1 MSVNKILVTMQLDGK
16 DVPCGVITQTLRG
29 GHETIG
35 FTYDSNYPSVSGAI
49 PLSPDN
55 PFGLGPWFSSGM
67 RELRAISD
75 AMPDRWG
82 RNLMARE
89 EARRARLANSTPRTL
104 FDLDYLLGVDDVQR
118 QGALRFWSDGVPQTS
133 NNAGVPREVDLPNLL
148 NASDA
153 ASQDMNIDVR
163 DLLQAGSSLGG
174 ARPKASVRD
183 ERGILHIAKFPKN
196 SESAY
201 EDVCAWEK
209 VSLDIAS
216 AAGLTVPCSR
226 LLRIAGRGVL
236 LSSRFDRAGDLR
248 IPYISGLTAIS
259 GYDGAPD
266 GPYTYLDLA
275 DFTLN
280 NSPRPNKDLEAL
292 WTHALVSWAIG
303 NTDNHMRNFGFLNY
317 GGGWELS
324 PTFDM
329 NATSTFAGGH
339 MATMVTDEM
348 EGSSLEGLLDSRD
361 YFNVSAMRA
370 TEIIAQCNEAIEKWQ
385 NLAMRCGINSISI
398 DSMASRF
405 ECSIAALSHHMKT
418 CGYGYTSRKSIPD
431 CTVITP
437 VNVNSDLENLVS
449 QKCDEQRACQSRES
463 VIERTTHDR

>member
-118 QGALRFWSDGVPQTS
+118 QGALRFWADGVPQTS

-148 NASDA
+148 NTSDA

-216 AAGLTVPCSR
+216 AAGLTVPF
-226 LLRIAGRGVL
+226 AE
-236 LSSRFDRAGDLR
+236 
-248 IPYISGLTAIS
+248 
-259 GYDGAPD
+259 
-266 GPYTYLDLA
+266 LDLA
-275 DFTLN
+275 ANRLSALKALSDCRQLPIDGEFILQHTNEQPEVIESPEYLKEIALHLADDASSWMRFEVNEVFDTTLVD
-280 NSPRPNKDLEAL
+280 S
-292 WTHALVSWAIG
+292 
-303 NTDNHMRNFGFLNY
+303 FLK
-317 GGGWELS
+317 S
-324 PTFDM
+324 
-329 NATSTFAGGH
+329 ASH
-339 MATMVTDEM
+339 
-348 EGSSLEGLLDSRD
+348 EGLS
-361 YFNVSAMRA
+361 
-370 TEIIAQCNEAIEKWQ
+370 E
-385 NLAMRCGINSISI
+385 
-398 DSMASRF
+398 
-405 ECSIAALSHHMKT
+405 
-418 CGYGYTSRKSIPD
+418 
-431 CTVITP
+431 
-437 VNVNSDLENLVS
+437 LESVS
-449 QKCDEQRACQSRES
+449 QTASESGTRGAKTAKIEQDQ
-463 VIERTTHDR
+463 ER